1 MQRRQFMGLVLGGGA
16 MLALPGLAAARPE
29 LELERSPDIAEL
41 VLDDDEWRARLSA
54 EQYRVLREEGTERSG
69 SSALNKESRDGEY
82 RCAGC
87 DLALFTS
94 RTKFE
99 SGTGWPEFLRSYR
112 RASVDQ
118 DGLRAGVAAYRISL
132 RTLRRASGHV
142 FEDGPR
148 PTGLRWCN
156 NGVALRFVPA

>member
-99 SGTGWPEFLRSYR
+99 SGTGWPSFFDHIEGHLLTKTDY
-112 RASVDQ
+112 
-118 DGLRAGVAAYRISL
+118 GLV
-132 RTLRRASGHV
+132 
-142 FEDGPR
+142 
-148 PTGLRWCN
+148 
-156 NGVALRFVPA
+156 